1 MQNTSQEILLARG
14 VYATVRAEYKSLLV
28 DFAKTCETL
37 RSRHAYALKAVQE
50 GTLDNGVFQDM
61 REDIAYLESMSS
73 KIAALA
79 KEAAEIKVTA
89 WP

>member
-1 MQNTSQEILLARG
+1 MQTTYEQVLLARG
-14 VYATVRAEYKSLLV
+14 AYATIRSEYKSLLV
-28 DFAKTCETL
+28 DFANTCETL
-37 RSRHAYALKAVQE
+37 RNRHAYALKAIQE
-50 GTLDNGVFQDM
+50 GTLDNSVFQDM
-61 REDIAYLESMSS
+61 REDISYLESMSS